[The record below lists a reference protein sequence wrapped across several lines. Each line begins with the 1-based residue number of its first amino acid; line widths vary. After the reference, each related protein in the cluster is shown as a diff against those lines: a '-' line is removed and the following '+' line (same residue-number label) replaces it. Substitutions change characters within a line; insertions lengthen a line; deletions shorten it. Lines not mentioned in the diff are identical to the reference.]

1 MAGLTSRSSHRQFSG
16 LRPQPD
22 LSFRL
27 NQPFKYFSESGDISP
42 LLLFLQQEKQYGSVF
57 GVKDSHDD
65 VVMSGAFAA
74 SLREWSDRKALPALL
89 WQHRM
94 DEPIG
99 VYNEMKEDDVGLYV
113 KGRLLID
120 DDPLA
125 KRAHAHMK
133 AGSLTGLSIGYVLK
147 DWEYDRSKEAFLLK
161 EIDLWE
167 VSLVTFPSNDEARIS
182 DVKNALARGEIP
194 EQKKIERVL
203 RDVGLSRTQAKA
215 FMAGG
220 YGALSLR
227 DAEDVGSALNV
238 LKNLN
243 F

>member
-1 MAGLTSRSSHRQFSG
+1 MPMTKQ
-16 LRPQPD
+16 
-22 LSFRL
+22 RL
-27 NQPFKYFSESGDISP
+27 DIP
-42 LLLFLQQEKQYGSVF
+42 LKLKSVSDNGEFEGYGSVF
-57 GVKDSHDD
+57 GVKDSYND
-65 VVMSGAFAA
+65 VVVPGAFRK
-74 SLREWSDRKALPALL
+74 SLDAWREKKSLPAML
-89 WQHRM
+89 WQHQM

-99 VYNEMKEDDVGLYV
+99 VYTDMKEDDVGLYV

-133 AGSLTGLSIGYVLK
+133 AGSLTGLSIGYMLK
-147 DWEYDRSKEAFLLK
+147 DWEYDRTKEVFLLK

-167 VSLVTFPSNDEARIS
+167 VSPVTFPSNDEARIS
-182 DVKNALARGEIP
+182 DVKSAFARGEMP
-194 EQKKIERVL
+194 SQKSIERVL

-220 YGALSLR
+220 YCTLNLR
-227 DAEDVGSALNV
+227 DADDVDSALNA
-238 LKNLN
+238 LKNIT

>member
-1 MAGLTSRSSHRQFSG
+1 MLTKQRMDFPLKLKSVSDSG
-16 LRPQPD
+16 E
-22 LSFRL
+22 F
-27 NQPFKYFSESGDISP
+27 EG
-42 LLLFLQQEKQYGSVF
+42 YGSVF
-57 GVKDSHDD
+57 GVKDSYDD
-65 VVMSGAFAA
+65 IVVPGAFIK
-74 SLREWSDRKALPALL
+74 SLNAWRDKNALPAML

-99 VYNEMKEDDVGLYV
+99 IYTEMKEDDVGLFV

-133 AGSLTGLSIGYVLK
+133 AGSLTGLSIGYMLK
-147 DWEYDRSKEAFLLK
+147 DWEYDRNKEAFLLK

-167 VSLVTFPSNDEARIS
+167 VSPVTFPSNDEARVS
-182 DVKNALARGEIP
+182 DVKSAFARGETP
-194 EQKKIERVL
+194 SPKSIERVL

-215 FMAGG
+215 FMAEG
-220 YGALSLR
+220 YGAISLR
-227 DAEDVGSALNV
+227 EAEDVSDALNA
-238 LKNLN
+238 LKSIT

>member
-1 MAGLTSRSSHRQFSG
+1 EFEG
-16 LRPQPD
+16 
-22 LSFRL
+22 
-27 NQPFKYFSESGDISP
+27 
-42 LLLFLQQEKQYGSVF
+42 YGSVF

-74 SLREWSDRKALPALL
+74 SLRAWSDRKALPALL

-99 VYNEMKEDDVGLYV
+99 VYTEMKEDDVGFYV
-113 KGRLLID
+113 RGRLLID

-220 YGALSLR
+220 Y
-227 DAEDVGSALNV
+227 
-238 LKNLN
+238 
-243 F
+243 

>member
-1 MAGLTSRSSHRQFSG
+1 MLMNKQRLDIPLKLKSVSDSG
-16 LRPQPD
+16 E
-22 LSFRL
+22 F
-27 NQPFKYFSESGDISP
+27 EG
-42 LLLFLQQEKQYGSVF
+42 YGSVF
-57 GVKDSHDD
+57 GVKDSYDD
-65 VVMSGAFAA
+65 VVVNGAFSK
-74 SLREWSDRKALPALL
+74 SLQAWREKGAFPAML
-89 WQHRM
+89 WQHQM

-99 VYNEMKEDDVGLYV
+99 IYTEMKEDDVGLYV

-133 AGSLTGLSIGYVLK
+133 AGSLTGLSIGYILK
-147 DWEYDRSKEAFLLK
+147 EWEYDKNKDVFLLK

-167 VSLVTFPSNDEARIS
+167 VSPVTFPSNDEARIN
-182 DVKNALARGEIP
+182 DVKSAFARGEMP
-194 EQKKIERVL
+194 SQKSIERVL

-220 YGALSLR
+220 YGTLNQR
-227 DAEDVGSALNV
+227 DADCVGSALDA
-238 LKNLN
+238 LKSIK